1 MISGERWGAGKG
13 SLCTDVPPPSEKNGR
28 RVSSPDFFSEGGGT
42 SVHRLGKGFSKPLCQ
57 SYLRCLQLIVF
68 RNKIVLH
75 IFVTNLL

>member
-1 MISGERWGAGKG
+1 MRERVACVQTFPLPQKKTGEE
-13 SLCTDVPPPSEKNGR
+13 SLLPI
-28 RVSSPDFFSEGGGT
+28 FSEGGGT

-68 RNKIVLH
+68 WNKIVLH

>member
-13 SLCTDVPPPSEKNGR
+13 SLCTDVPPPSEKTGEE
-28 RVSSPDFFSEGGGT
+28 SLLPIFSEGGGT

-68 RNKIVLH
+68 WKKIVLH
-75 IFVTNLL
+75 IFVTNIL